1 MYISK
6 LTIHGFKSFA
16 NKETIQLG
24 EGITTVVGPNGCGKT
39 NIVDAIR
46 WVLGEQKY
54 SILRSAK
61 MEDVIFN
68 GAAGLKPLSMSEVT
82 LTVHNNRGKLPL
94 EYNDIEIGRR
104 VYRSGESEYFMNRTP
119 CRLKD
124 IQDLFIDTGMGPDAY
139 SVIELKMI
147 EQILSE
153 TGDERKKMFEEA
165 AGINKY
171 KQQRRSAFRKFEAT
185 KADLENINNI
195 IAEVESKVNALN
207 LQLKRFKRHE
217 TLTIDLKEND
227 ILLATIQVRRI
238 EGLAAPV
245 LEKITKMKQTRETK
259 NTEGNIHERELDQL
273 RKTFQEISTEIE
285 AMQETLRTF
294 ESERDQLQQ
303 KVLVWNEQVRSSEA
317 ASERLAH
324 ESTTNKSKQENL
336 TKHISDYNTEIM
348 AIEPRVEEKLSEYKE
363 KREAFSAVEE
373 KYKEA
378 KQALNHIQS
387 LSWDIQRKVADH
399 QSLIARTS
407 SMIEE
412 KSKLIVQ
419 LETKISQYELSQ
431 KTLSD
436 EQKEL
441 EETKAAIKTNQD
453 KTNAEIKRIESIL
466 SKHQKERHDLTLNH
480 HSTLTKVETL
490 ESQIQFYRELMAT
503 GEGYPSGIK
512 HILTNKDKYPEV
524 LGTVADL
531 FQVGD
536 DYRQAI
542 ETSLGE
548 FAHMLVV
555 SDRDAAQKVLQRAQ
569 VDKAGQITLIPLKEV
584 SAANVKLNSV
594 NQDCIERASALLTV
608 SKDVQPLADFLL
620 GNILVVKNL
629 DRITVDNTFS
639 YVDLDG
645 AFLGSNYIL
654 KSKKDSSH
662 GSVIGRSKKI
672 ETLDAKIVGMVKSA
686 EEIKE
691 KLDILETEI
700 EALEGEMDA
709 LSTKAGSLIDE
720 QSGVETEI
728 IRNHYKQSQ
737 TLESIQEQTYQL
749 GDVRK
754 TLHQLKD
761 SFDSL
766 KPKLRDEEVKLEN
779 INKKQNDANE
789 ALISAQRA
797 RDDFQQETQ
806 DVRIELL
813 NLENQRDNLVFQR
826 QTAQETIK
834 ELVSRD
840 EGIVQEI
847 IGLKEQK
854 NSLQSKITEG
864 AKDSD
869 LLNGKITKQR
879 SLYDLKRETYNATY
893 RDMEALENRI
903 RSEQRSKEELLEELT
918 QLEIQLA
925 EYKQKKSLISER
937 ISDRYQARLPKSLP
951 DGQLIDDQTVDDM
964 EMKIQRIERSIENI
978 GPINMAVQFEYEE
991 EKTRLDLL
999 IEQRDD
1005 LVQSEENLR
1014 ETIGKIDRVARKQFR
1029 ETYDQIKENFEKLF
1043 VLFFEG
1049 GTASLSLI
1057 GDPDPLDAD
1066 VAIHA
1071 QPPGKRNQSL
1081 RMLSAGEKALTAIAL
1096 LFSIYQVKPSPYC
1109 ILDEVDAPLD
1119 DVNIRKF
1126 TRVLDTFARDTQ
1138 FIVVTHNKLTME
1150 AANYMYG
1157 VTMEQKGVSKLV
1169 SVKFDN

>member
-1 MYISK
+1 
-6 LTIHGFKSFA
+6 
-16 NKETIQLG
+16 
-24 EGITTVVGPNGCGKT
+24 
-39 NIVDAIR
+39 
-46 WVLGEQKY
+46 
-54 SILRSAK
+54 
-61 MEDVIFN
+61 
-68 GAAGLKPLSMSEVT
+68 
-82 LTVHNNRGKLPL
+82 
-94 EYNDIEIGRR
+94 
-104 VYRSGESEYFMNRTP
+104 
-119 CRLKD
+119 
-124 IQDLFIDTGMGPDAY
+124 
-139 SVIELKMI
+139 
-147 EQILSE
+147 
-153 TGDERKKMFEEA
+153 
-165 AGINKY
+165 
-171 KQQRRSAFRKFEAT
+171 
-185 KADLENINNI
+185 
-195 IAEVESKVNALN
+195 
-207 LQLKRFKRHE
+207 
-217 TLTIDLKEND
+217 
-227 ILLATIQVRRI
+227 
-238 EGLAAPV
+238 
-245 LEKITKMKQTRETK
+245 
-259 NTEGNIHERELDQL
+259 
-273 RKTFQEISTEIE
+273 
-285 AMQETLRTF
+285 
-294 ESERDQLQQ
+294 
-303 KVLVWNEQVRSSEA
+303 
-317 ASERLAH
+317 
-324 ESTTNKSKQENL
+324 
-336 TKHISDYNTEIM
+336 
-348 AIEPRVEEKLSEYKE
+348 
-363 KREAFSAVEE
+363 
-373 KYKEA
+373 
-378 KQALNHIQS
+378 
-387 LSWDIQRKVADH
+387 
-399 QSLIARTS
+399 
-407 SMIEE
+407 
-412 KSKLIVQ
+412 
-419 LETKISQYELSQ
+419 
-431 KTLSD
+431 
-436 EQKEL
+436 
-441 EETKAAIKTNQD
+441 
-453 KTNAEIKRIESIL
+453 
-466 SKHQKERHDLTLNH
+466 
-480 HSTLTKVETL
+480 
-490 ESQIQFYRELMAT
+490 
-503 GEGYPSGIK
+503 
-512 HILTNKDKYPEV
+512 
-524 LGTVADL
+524 
-531 FQVGD
+531 
-536 DYRQAI
+536 
-542 ETSLGE
+542 
-548 FAHMLVV
+548 
-555 SDRDAAQKVLQRAQ
+555 
-569 VDKAGQITLIPLKEV
+569 
-584 SAANVKLNSV
+584 
-594 NQDCIERASALLTV
+594 
-608 SKDVQPLADFLL
+608 
-620 GNILVVKNL
+620 
-629 DRITVDNTFS
+629 
-639 YVDLDG
+639 
-645 AFLGSNYIL
+645 
-654 KSKKDSSH
+654 
-662 GSVIGRSKKI
+662 
-672 ETLDAKIVGMVKSA
+672 
-686 EEIKE
+686 
-691 KLDILETEI
+691 
-700 EALEGEMDA
+700 
-709 LSTKAGSLIDE
+709 KAGSLIDE

-754 TLHQLKD
+754 TLHQLKE
-761 SFDSL
+761 SLDSL

-779 INKKQNDANE
+779 INEKQNDANE
-789 ALISAQRA
+789 ALINAQRA

-854 NSLQSKITEG
+854 NSLQSKIAEG
-864 AKDSD
+864 EKVYK

-893 RDMEALENRI
+893 REMETLENRI

-951 DGQLIDDQTVDDM
+951 EGQLIDDQTVDDM

-991 EKTRLDLL
+991 EKKRLDLL